1 MSGLWG
7 GRFQQSADDVMFRL
21 SKSTDLDWRLAPYDI
36 AGSRAH
42 LKALTKGGLIDKKE
56 SQLIEHALTEL
67 LSEVLSGKFLPEAG
81 DEDVHSALERGLTA
95 KLGDAGGLIRA
106 GRSRNDQVATD
117 LKLFMMDSF
126 AGLTELL
133 LDLSDALIEK
143 SETYIDLVAPG
154 FTHLQHAQPVSF
166 GHELAKHA
174 VALARDLDRIRDWY
188 KRTNLSPLGSGA
200 LSGSSLPIDP
210 VATAR
215 DLGFTDIAPNSID
228 AVSDRDFVAEGLFI
242 LALIGVHLSRI
253 GEEWTIWASPE
264 FGWAKLADQF
274 STGSSIM
281 PQKKNPD
288 IAELARGKSGPLV
301 GNLTSILVTMKGLPF
316 AYNRDLQEDKA
327 VTFSSID
334 HLILLLP
341 ALTGMVSSTEF
352 NREKIAGNA
361 VSGFSLATEIADFL
375 VKRNLPFPLAHEIA
389 GKYVQI
395 CEAENIELD
404 ELDETKMKQ
413 LHPLLNKDLF
423 EALDAKRAIT
433 ARATPNGTAPSS
445 VSAQVRKIRAEND
458 VVRAWISDVRKRFSG
473 MMGQ

>member
-42 LKALTKGGLIDKKE
+42 LKALTKGGLIDEKE
-56 SQLIEHALTEL
+56 SQSIERALTEL
-67 LSEVLSGKFLPEAG
+67 LSEVLSGKFLPEAD

-95 KLGDAGGLIRA
+95 KLGEAGGLIRA

-117 LKLFMMDSF
+117 LKLLMMDSF

-133 LDLSDALIEK
+133 LNLSDALLEK
-143 SETYIDLVAPG
+143 SETYIDLIAPG

-242 LALIGVHLSRI
+242 LALIGIHLSRI

-264 FGWAKLADQF
+264 FGWAKLADEF

-352 NREKIAGNA
+352 NREKISGNA

-404 ELDETKMKQ
+404 QLDETKMKQ
-413 LHPLLNKDLF
+413 LHPSLNKDLF
-423 EALDAKRAIT
+423 EALDAKRAIA
-433 ARATPNGTAPSS
+433 ARSTPNGTAPSS
-445 VSAQVRKIRAEND
+445 VSAQVKKIRTEND
-458 VVRAWISDVRKRFSG
+458 AVRAWISDVRKRFSG
-473 MMGQ
+473 MIGQ